1 LGFVLLAIVFV
12 LFACVFFPR
21 SIVVLGFVVLDG
33 WFSCVG
39 VLVCLVFCVVLWLW
53 FTYLFCLFLL
63 FEVFAFVFA

>member
-53 FTYLFCLFLL
+53 GWGFVWWASFYGFLCC
-63 FEVFAFVFA
+63 F